1 MRIFIKSRVTRT
13 LRFCHQSRKCETHIF
28 TVNLHRNFNYFH
40 TFLSSFTFHHPIS
53 SLNSDL
59 RSKYKQIAAK
69 SIDRHCSATCCARSR
84 AICGSKKSSPVVKQP
99 PKSPQDAAKKTSR
112 LQQQNAFPRFPVH
125 IHNKSTF
132 GKVPSYLKRMKEQL
146 KVAEREECN
155 SAADR
160 HVDECGHSG
169 RYRAISDEE
178 REELLHGLQHNW
190 RIMQNDYQRMPLLI
204 DTVPKKLR
212 KTKLERELKNIER
225 DICMLKTDCKGSKL
239 NVFVKTE

>member
-1 MRIFIKSRVTRT
+1 
-13 LRFCHQSRKCETHIF
+13 
-28 TVNLHRNFNYFH
+28 
-40 TFLSSFTFHHPIS
+40 
-53 SLNSDL
+53 
-59 RSKYKQIAAK
+59 
-69 SIDRHCSATCCARSR
+69 
-84 AICGSKKSSPVVKQP
+84 
-99 PKSPQDAAKKTSR
+99 
-112 LQQQNAFPRFPVH
+112 
-125 IHNKSTF
+125 
-132 GKVPSYLKRMKEQL
+132 MKEQL